1 VEKKIV
7 VQPRRLHHKWT
18 LRREPMRPIRI
29 YSRHAKDGVLL
40 EASQM
45 DKVFEALKREGIVPD
60 LYTAATTDPTT
71 GYHSYTP
78 SSEELRETA
87 IRILDQFGVLW
98 EETP

>member
-1 VEKKIV
+1 
-7 VQPRRLHHKWT
+7 
-18 LRREPMRPIRI
+18 MRPIKI

-45 DKVFEALKREGIVPD
+45 EKVFDALKKEGIAPE
-60 LYTAATTDPTT
+60 LYTAATTDPTS

-87 IRILDQFGVLW
+87 IRILNQFGVQW